1 MKKTLLVNLQS
12 YVHSND
18 TVLYLKSKVWND
30 AVISSR
36 QQRFLAVNIATS
48 PSEQFYFFGFF
59 TETVDLSCLFWL
71 LFTQWVGGVGYN
83 GTEQEMLWKETDAL
97 TREGRRR

>member
-48 PSEQFYFFGFF
+48 PSEQFNVFGFF
-59 TETVDLSCLFWL
+59 TETVVLSCLFWL
-71 LFTQWVGGVGYN
+71 LCNQWVGGVGYN
-83 GTEQEMLWKETDAL
+83 GREQEMLWKETYAL
-97 TREGRRR
+97 TREGRR